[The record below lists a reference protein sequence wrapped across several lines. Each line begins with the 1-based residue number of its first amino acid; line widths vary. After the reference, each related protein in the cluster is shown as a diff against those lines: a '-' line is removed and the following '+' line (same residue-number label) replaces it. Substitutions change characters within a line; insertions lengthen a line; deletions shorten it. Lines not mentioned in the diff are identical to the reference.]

1 MFSFRLF
8 ASHYR
13 SGNRPMTDQH
23 SSPSAT
29 HLPWFIPQPGQT
41 DALLVVMGVF
51 LVIFVF
57 MFGVLML
64 RLHHLPEHIA
74 KKEEKIQYQVVAVF
88 GLLAMFTGQ
97 HAFWIAGLLLA
108 MIDIPDFTGVLER
121 IARSVERISLKRR
134 PRQSL

>member
-1 MFSFRLF
+1 
-8 ASHYR
+8 
-13 SGNRPMTDQH
+13 MTDQH

-64 RLHHLPEHIA
+64 RLHPCPST
-74 KKEEKIQYQVVAVF
+74 
-88 GLLAMFTGQ
+88 LLK
-97 HAFWIAGLLLA
+97 
-108 MIDIPDFTGVLER
+108 
-121 IARSVERISLKRR
+121 KRR
-134 PRQSL
+134 RYSTKS